1 MEQDDIT
8 VSGRLYVSSRR
19 AAEIS
24 GYNKDYIGQ
33 LSRKGK
39 LRHIMLGRDRFIDEE
54 SLKYYLSNAKT
65 AYRVEPVPPV
75 RETGGLRNI
84 KVLTGALSVL
94 IILFSVH
101 TFLSNGVPRLAE
113 KENSSSALEASVIR
127 PVSNFLNLVDQKY
140 LGMLERVN
148 NKILSLW
155 RSARVEFLALFE
167 SIVNQVDTKIRVVT
181 ESRKE
186 SSSQDVA
193 GPETLVTD
201 AGNESVTSTDLPANR
216 AIVVRQSSGDTGS
229 DDSLVNSI
237 RKSFSDEVDV
247 SFSSNGDS
255 GLIRPIF
262 RHPTDQ
268 SYVFVLVPL
277 KQQ

>member
-247 SFSSNGDS
+247 SFRSNGGS

>member
-255 GLIRPIF
+255 DLIRPIF